1 VARHSHTRARRLI
14 TAENSVVR
22 PSPGEQAEPASLP
35 LRSGLRAALGGLA
48 AAGARQ
54 LGALSRKRDSGENAA
69 PQQPRPPQPPSGQ
82 AKVGGAAV
90 AKNAY
95 DFAALCGKCP
105 CAASPLARALALA
118 RAPPRAS
125 LGRRLARSSLW
136 RACAMPT
143 FRRTA
148 PRA

>member
-1 VARHSHTRARRLI
+1 MARHSHTRARRLI

-54 LGALSRKRDSGENAA
+54 LGALSRKRDSGEIAA
-69 PQQPRPPQPPSGQ
+69 TQQPKRPPPAMMGKAS
-82 AKVGGAAV
+82 AAAV

-95 DFAALCGKCP
+95 EFAALCGKSP

-118 RAPPRAS
+118 RAPPRS
-125 LGRRLARSSLW
+125 SVGRRLARSSLW

>member
-1 VARHSHTRARRLI
+1 
-14 TAENSVVR
+14 
-22 PSPGEQAEPASLP
+22 LP
-35 LRSGLRAALGGLA
+35 LRSGLGVAPGDFA

-54 LGALSRKRDSGENAA
+54 LGALSRKRDSGEIAA
-69 PQQPRPPQPPSGQ
+69 TQQPKRLPPAMMGKAS
-82 AKVGGAAV
+82 AAAV

-95 DFAALCGKCP
+95 EFAALCGKCP